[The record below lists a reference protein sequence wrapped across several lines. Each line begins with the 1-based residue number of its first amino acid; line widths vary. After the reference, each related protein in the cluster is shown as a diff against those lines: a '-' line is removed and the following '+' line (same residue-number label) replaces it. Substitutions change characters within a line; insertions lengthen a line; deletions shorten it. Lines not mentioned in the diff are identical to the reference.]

1 MPRFIDA
8 GLVGFCALVL
18 MESACASVNRPT
30 QLGNITPE
38 SKLVPIQLV
47 DGTPTLKQT
56 ITIANPFQRTLG
68 VEWCGPDLERNI
80 SGKWETVRV
89 AACAG
94 SARPRLVSPG
104 SSISL
109 PFTISDDDGQLVL
122 LGSKAK
128 IVPGRYRF
136 SFVTGFV
143 NTAGVFVS
151 DFKKTISSEF
161 EVLPPPQF

>member
-1 MPRFIDA
+1 MPRLIDA
-8 GLVGFCALVL
+8 GLLGLCALVL
-18 MESACASVNRPT
+18 MDDACAFRNRPT

-38 SKLVPIQLV
+38 TQLVPIRMV
-47 DGTPTLKQT
+47 NGTSTLTQT
-56 ITIANPFQRTLG
+56 IKIANPFQRTLG
-68 VEWCGPDLERNI
+68 VEWCGPDLERKI

-94 SARPRLVSPG
+94 MARPRLVPPG

-122 LGSKAK
+122 LGPKAR

-136 SFVTGFV
+136 SFMTGFV
-143 NTAGVFVS
+143 NAAG
-151 DFKKTISSEF
+151 DFDSNVKTVSSEF
-161 EVLPPPQF
+161 EVLPPPEF